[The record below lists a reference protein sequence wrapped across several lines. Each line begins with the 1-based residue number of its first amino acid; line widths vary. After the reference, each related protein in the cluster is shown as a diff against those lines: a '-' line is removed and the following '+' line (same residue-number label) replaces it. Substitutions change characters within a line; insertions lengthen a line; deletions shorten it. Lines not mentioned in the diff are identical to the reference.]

1 MRLAIADPP
10 YPPAF
15 GVRHD
20 LAGGAARVTARSR
33 ANRWY
38 GTGAGS
44 TGPAPADEHPEA
56 RRWDDLTEHRKLL
69 EHLVTEYDGWA
80 IATTPDGLGA
90 YHPLPIEADVL
101 AWVNTRAM
109 PGGSRLRSCW
119 EAVIVQ
125 IPAAR
130 RPRAAGQRVADVLIE
145 PSPNLGFAGAKPAAW
160 TRWVLDVL
168 GYDPDVDELVDL
180 FPGSG
185 SVSAAASQGVLL

>member
-10 YPPAF
+10 YPPMF
-15 GVRHD
+15 GVRFD
-20 LAGGAARVTARSR
+20 LPAPRVTVRSR

-38 GTGAGS
+38 GSGAGMS
-44 TGPAPADEHPEA
+44 GPAPADYHA
-56 RRWDDLTEHRKLL
+56 DASKWDALTAHRQLL
-69 EHLVTEYDGWA
+69 EHLVAEYDGWV

-109 PGGSRLRSCW
+109 PGGSRIHGMW
-119 EAVIVQ
+119 EAVIAYVPRERRARGAGMR
-125 IPAAR
+125 IPN
-130 RPRAAGQRVADVLIE
+130 VLTTS
-145 PSPNLGFAGAKPAAW
+145 SPNLGFAGAKPPAW

-168 GYDPDVDELVDL
+168 GYDPDTDELTDL

-185 SVSAAASQGVLL
+185 AVTAAAAQHTLL